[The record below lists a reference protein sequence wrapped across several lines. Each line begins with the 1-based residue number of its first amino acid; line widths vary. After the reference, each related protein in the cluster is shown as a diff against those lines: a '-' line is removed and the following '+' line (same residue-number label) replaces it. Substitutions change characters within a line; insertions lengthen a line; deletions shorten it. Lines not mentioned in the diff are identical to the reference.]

1 MAMYNYTPNTNYYG
15 ANEEEERRRREQEQL
30 AADDAARLAKLQMPA
45 PPVVEQ
51 AGVPVAPVAPEPI
64 KQTITYDPVSGEQRM
79 KIEGNARDLSAENP
93 LTPTLT
99 MPGSVSPEQI
109 DQQQQ
114 MEMAA
119 QQRER
124 EAQMAQQAQMPQAQ
138 VPQPQQQMPQAQ
150 VPAPEQQMPQP
161 QLPQPGPGVQVASV
175 APGLPQTQPAQ
186 PYTGPGQGEEAQT
199 VGQAQPAP
207 QQPPAPPA
215 TDPMA
220 MFTAAVGDTAKLL
233 QIYNDKNQSP
243 ELRRMAGREA
253 SRQLKAET
261 EQVEAEN
268 KVKTMTPN
276 EVQRELRKS
285 DEEGSWTKRVIFGL
299 LNMQGA
305 MAAEDAKLG
314 IGAKFQSI
322 NLNGQPVEI
331 KVRAD
336 GKAMEGYNAQ
346 TLEPLSKKELVA
358 ATAQMTTLKGA
369 EQGAQVYMDPT
380 GTVKGT
386 YVLERRPGQTPV
398 YKEVGSGRIASGTES
413 AALRQTGVQGTLA
426 DQSSRQLQEL
436 QNKLAFAG
444 PTASATE
451 IEKIFGESEAR
462 FGPLPEDYKARIRGG
477 APRPNVAAAPTGAA
491 QAQAAAP
498 GAPAGQAPAGQAQAQ
513 TQRAPAPVT
522 AQAAPGGGVRLSV
535 VPGGTPG
542 ARESA
547 MRTNEAAAKERIQT
561 GESIPREFIKLNTKA
576 ASDAAAAS
584 ASAPQLLSTIDRIS
598 RTLEQRPDF
607 ANSLQSPAFTAFVVA
622 QDSEKQKRLE
632 DLSNAARIRPQDKTE
647 FQSLVNDL
655 RKLEVAGITQSGL
668 TAAQLN
674 TERESQRVIDA
685 LAANLR
691 NTPQAARAQVEVA
704 RAQILYNQRFARYL
718 ANADPTQNPALLRSR
733 FDDTIGDKIYQDLV
747 PRLEAIKR
755 GSGVVDFRSN
765 Q

>member
-15 ANEEEERRRREQEQL
+15 ANEEERRRREQEQL

-124 EAQMAQQAQMPQAQ
+124 EAQMAQQAQAQAQ
-138 VPQPQQQMPQAQ
+138 AQQPM
-150 VPAPEQQMPQP
+150 
-161 QLPQPGPGVQVASV
+161 PQPGPGVQVASV

-199 VGQAQPAP
+199 VGQAQLAP

-233 QIYNDKNQSP
+233 QIYNDKNQPP

-369 EQGAQVYMDPT
+369 EQGAQVYMDPS

-398 YKEVGSGRIASGTES
+398 YKEIGSGRIASGTES

-436 QNKLAFAG
+436 QNKLAFVG
-444 PTASATE
+444 PTASIAE
-451 IEKIFGESEAR
+451 REKIIGESESTWGA
-462 FGPLPEDYKARIRGG
+462 LPEAYKAQIRGG
-477 APRPNVAAAPTGAA
+477 APRPNVAAAPNVAA
-491 QAQAAAP
+491 QAQPADQAQPQAQ
-498 GAPAGQAPAGQAQAQ
+498 PAGQTQ

-535 VPGGTPG
+535 VPGGDTPG
-542 ARESA
+542 ARAS
-547 MRTNEAAAKERIQT
+547 RQRIGEAAATAQIQGAKEVSVAEQKVPAEARGKLQAKDINNQGYADSTYGLIKPISDSIRQST
-561 GESIPREFIKLNTKA
+561 GSSIGAGADKLAGVVGVGTEGA
-576 ASDAAAAS
+576 ANIARLEVLGY
-584 ASAPQLLSTIDRIS
+584 QLLSNVPRFEGPQSDIDVQMYKQAAGD
-598 RTLEQRPDF
+598 L
-607 ANSLQSPAFTAFVVA
+607 ANSSKP
-622 QDSEKQKRLE
+622 
-632 DLSNAARIRPQDKTE
+632 
-647 FQSLVNDL
+647 VNV
-655 RKLEVAGITQSGL
+655 R
-668 TAAQLN
+668 
-674 TERESQRVIDA
+674 
-685 LAANLR
+685 LAALDSIVMMLKKYDKAGN
-691 NTPQAARAQVEVA
+691 NDWTFAQPGGN
-704 RAQILYNQRFARYL
+704 I
-718 ANADPTQNPALLRSR
+718 
-733 FDDTIGDKIYQDLV
+733 KI
-747 PRLEAIKR
+747 IKR
-755 GSGVVDFRSN
+755 EKV

>member
-1 MAMYNYTPNTNYYG
+1 M
-15 ANEEEERRRREQEQL
+15 
-30 AADDAARLAKLQMPA
+30 
-45 PPVVEQ
+45 VEQ
-51 AGVPVAPVAPEPI
+51 PGVPVAGAVAPEPEPI

-99 MPGSVSPEQI
+99 MPGAVSPEQMA
-109 DQQQQ
+109 QQQAVAEQ
-114 MEMAA
+114 
-119 QQRER
+119 QQRE
-124 EAQMAQQAQMPQAQ
+124 AQQAQQQQAVEQQQPVIPPEQAQ
-138 VPQPQQQMPQAQ
+138 PEMAPQM
-150 VPAPEQQMPQP
+150 P
-161 QLPQPGPGVQVASV
+161 QLPQPGPAVQVAGP
-175 APGLPQTQPAQ
+175 AQMPTAPAQ

-199 VGQAQPAP
+199 VGQAQFVPQPAP
-207 QQPPAPPA
+207 QPEQPPA
-215 TDPMA
+215 TDPIG
-220 MFTAAVGDTAKLL
+220 MFTSAVGDTNKLL
-233 QIYNDKNQSP
+233 QIYNDKNQP
-243 ELRRMAGREA
+243 AELRRMAGREA

-314 IGAKFQSI
+314 IGAKFQSTT
-322 NLNGQPVEI
+322 LNGQPVEI
-331 KVRAD
+331 KIRAD

-346 TLEPLSKKELVA
+346 TLAPLSKKELVA
-358 ATAQMTTLKGA
+358 ATAQMSAVKGA

-398 YKEVGSGRIASGTES
+398 YKEVGSGRIASDTES

-426 DQSSRQLQEL
+426 DQSARQVQEL
-436 QNKLAFAG
+436 QNKLSFAG
-444 PTASATE
+444 PTASITE
-451 IEKIFGESEAR
+451 IEKIIGESEAR
-462 FGPLPEDYKARIRGG
+462 FGLLPEAYKAQIRG
-477 APRPNVAAAPTGAA
+477 AAARPAVGA
-491 QAQAAAP
+491 
-498 GAPAGQAPAGQAQAQ
+498 APAGQAQAQAQPADQTQAQPAGQAQAQ
-513 TQRAPAPVT
+513 TQRPPAPVT

-561 GESIPREFIKLNTKA
+561 GESIPRAFIDINSK
-576 ASDAAAAS
+576 AAAAAATAS
-584 ASAPQLLSTIDRIS
+584 ANAPQLISTIDRIS
-598 RTLEQRPDF
+598 KTLEQRPDF

-647 FQSLVNDL
+647 FQNLVNDL

-691 NTPQAARAQVEVA
+691 NTPQAARTQVEIA

-718 ANADPTQNPALLRSR
+718 ASADPTQNPALLRSR

-747 PRLEAIKR
+747 PKLEAIRR
-755 GSGVVDFRSN
+755 GGGVVDFRSN